1 MNVPRIEAFDLA
13 DWVID
18 FASGVQHNLTNSSIK
33 TPLLS
38 EMGIRVDY
46 DQFQRK
52 RQSFRGALKRTIAHT
67 YDVPEDSVLVTC
79 SGSEAIFLAVGSTIQ
94 TGDEAIVTTP
104 SYAPTY
110 QIPHLFGAQV
120 KYVRSH
126 LEDGFQP
133 DVTRLSEAISTRTRL
148 VILTNSNNPAGCMI
162 NGKLVQEILEI
173 AGDSNV
179 IVDEAFREF
188 GFKNAPPI
196 GATLRENCLS
206 LGTMSKFYGVEDL
219 RIGWILAKKELI
231 ERARKLKNWVTIEN
245 SVFSEMIA
253 CKVLE
258 ERARFVARAR
268 RFYDEN
274 VALVENWIRTRDELE
289 WVKPNAGLICFP
301 KFGMPIS
308 SVELGR
314 KLLDEHGVAIGPG
327 AFFNAEGHFRLC
339 FTRTRE
345 EVREALAALGRGL
358 DYILET
364 AIKAS

>member
-1 MNVPRIEAFDLA
+1 MSVPRIEAFDLA

-18 FASGVQHNLTNSSIK
+18 YASGVQHNLTNSSIK

-46 DQFQRK
+46 DEFQRK
-52 RQSFRGALKRTIAHT
+52 RHSFRGALKRTIAHT

-79 SGSEAIFLAVGSTIQ
+79 SGSEAIFLVVGSTIQ
-94 TGDEAIVTTP
+94 TGDEVIVTTP

-110 QIPHLFGAQV
+110 QVPHLFGARV
-120 KYVRSH
+120 KYVHSH

-133 DVTRLSEAISTRTRL
+133 DVTKLSEAISSSTKLL
-148 VILTNSNNPAGCMI
+148 VLTNSNNPSGCMI
-162 NGKLVQEILEI
+162 NGKMLQEILEI

-196 GATLRENCLS
+196 GAALRENCLS

-219 RIGWILAKKELI
+219 RIGWIIAKKELI
-231 ERARKLKNWVTIEN
+231 ERAGKLKNWVTIEN

-253 CKVLE
+253 SIVLE
-258 ERARFVARAR
+258 ARERFVGRARG
-268 RFYDEN
+268 FYDEN
-274 VALVENWIRTRDELE
+274 VALVEQWIRTRSELE

-301 KFGMPIS
+301 RFNMPIS

-314 KLLDEHGVAIGPG
+314 QLVEEHGVAIGPG

-358 DYILET
+358 DSILET
-364 AIKAS
+364 TVKTN

>member
-1 MNVPRIEAFDLA
+1 MSVPRIETFDLA

-18 FASGVQHNLTNSSIK
+18 YTYGIQHNLTNSSIK
-33 TPLLS
+33 APLLS

-46 DQFQRK
+46 DEFQRN
-52 RQSFRGALKRTIAHT
+52 RQSFRGALKRTIANT
-67 YDVPEDSVLVTC
+67 YNVPEDSVLVTC
-79 SGSEAIFLAVGSTIQ
+79 SGSEAIFLAVGSTIL
-94 TGDEAIVTTP
+94 TGDEVIVTTP

-110 QIPHLFGAQV
+110 QVPHLFGAQV
-120 KYVRSH
+120 KYVASH

-133 DVTRLSEAISTRTRL
+133 NVSKLNEAISPRTKL
-148 VILTNSNNPAGCMI
+148 VVLTNSSNPAGCTI
-162 NGKLVQEILEI
+162 NGKLLQEILEI
-173 AGDSNV
+173 AGNAKV

-206 LGTMSKFYGVEDL
+206 LGTMSKFYGIEDL
-219 RIGWILAKKELI
+219 RIGWIIAKKELL

-253 CKVLE
+253 CRVLE
-258 ERARFVARAR
+258 EREQFVRRAK

-274 VALVENWIRTRDELE
+274 VALVENWVRTRSELE
-289 WVKPNAGLICFP
+289 WVKPNAALICFP
-301 KFGMPIS
+301 KFDMPLS

-314 KLLDEHGVAIGPG
+314 KLVQENGVAIGPG
-327 AFFNAEGHFRLC
+327 AFFKAESHFRLC

-345 EVREALAALGRGL
+345 EVSEALNALGRGL
-358 DYILET
+358 DSILKT
-364 AIKAS
+364 AVKAS